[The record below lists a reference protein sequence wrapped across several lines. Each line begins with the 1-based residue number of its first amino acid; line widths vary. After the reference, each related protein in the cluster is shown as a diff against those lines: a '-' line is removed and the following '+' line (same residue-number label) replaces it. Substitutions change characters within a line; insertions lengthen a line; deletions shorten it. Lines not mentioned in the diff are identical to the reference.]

1 MPSINGGK
9 PSKGEIEEYRR
20 FLDLV
25 CKEARAL
32 PCVSGVFLSQYR
44 RTDVPGMP
52 NIITLPVISG
62 ITLSVVLH

>member
-1 MPSINGGK
+1 LNAIDQRRK
-9 PSKGEIEEYRR
+9 ALEEYRR

-32 PCVSGVFLSQYR
+32 PCVSGAFATVQ
-44 RTDVPGMP
+44 TDGRIPGMP

-62 ITLSVVLH
+62 ITLSVVLR